1 MSINLGISNLTEV
14 NPFDD
19 IFAGLHPTMEVNEI
33 IIASGQNLK
42 RGACLGLITAEANP
56 AKGKYKIWDTDSTD
70 GSEELAGILGCD
82 VDATSQDEKGFM
94 YVHGEFLKD
103 GLTAGHTIVV
113 GVYNSG
119 AIVIKEVK
127 S

>member
-1 MSINLGISNLTEV
+1 MSLNLGISNLTEI

-33 IIASGQNLK
+33 VIASGQNLK
-42 RGACLGLITAEANP
+42 RGAGLGLISAEANS
-56 AKGKYKIWDTDSTD
+56 AIGKYKIWDTDSTD

-82 VDATSQDEKGFM
+82 VDATNQDEKGFM

-103 GLTAGHTIVV
+103 GLTAGHTIVS
-113 GVYNSG
+113 GVYNNG

>member
-1 MSINLGISNLTEV
+1 MSLNLGISNLAEV

-19 IFAGLHPTMEVNEI
+19 IFVGLHPTMEVNEI
-33 IIASGQNLK
+33 VIASGQNLK
-42 RGACLGLITAEANP
+42 RGAGLGLISTEANP

-103 GLTAGHTIVV
+103 GLSAGHTIVS
-113 GVYNSG
+113 GVYNNG

>member
-1 MSINLGISNLTEV
+1 MALNLGIETVSEITAST
-14 NPFDD
+14 D

-33 IIASGQNLK
+33 VIASGQNLK
-42 RGACLGLITAEANP
+42 RGAGLGLISAEANP

-103 GLTAGHTIVV
+103 GLTAGHTIVA
-113 GVYNSG
+113 GVYNNG

>member
-1 MSINLGISNLTEV
+1 MSLNLGISNLTDV

-33 IIASGQNLK
+33 VIASGQNLK
-42 RGACLGLITAEANP
+42 RGAGLGLISAEANP

-70 GSEELAGILGCD
+70 GSEELTGILGCD

-103 GLTAGHTIVV
+103 GLTAGHTIVA
-113 GVYNSG
+113 GVYNNG